1 MLRKLAIAIAASG
14 AMMSAST
21 IHALGM
27 GDIELD
33 SALNQPLN
41 ARIKLLKASELENWE
56 IKPDLA
62 SRDEFEKSGVERVF
76 FLNSLKFEVI
86 RDGADV
92 YVDVS
97 SDQPVVEPFLNFL
110 VQVDWPNGRLLR
122 EYTLLLDPPVFEEES
137 YPAEVQAPQEQFEE
151 DGFDEESAAFLPG
164 VGVSSQADD
173 VADIPDFVEEDE
185 STSEVH
191 ELNNESDDVADIPDY
206 TAAEEESLQSDSAE
220 AVLESAPESEPQVYQ
235 VQANDTLWEVAV
247 ETRANR
253 SISPQQA
260 MLAIQDLNPDAFIN
274 GNINRLKKNQVLR
287 VPTEDQMLSRSF
299 DEAVADV
306 AMQNQAFAQRKAQL
320 DATRKEAA
328 MARTG
333 EVSDGKLTLLASG
346 EASSETDRGASG
358 RVDSDAAGDQSSIEN
373 ELNLALENLDKSTR
387 ENQELRARLDSMEEQ
402 INTLQRLINL
412 KDEQM
417 VALQTGM
424 AAPEESLSEED
435 VKAAMA
441 APSDEVTATDA
452 LDKDTSADQD
462 LNFQDQDEVDPAV
475 PSEEQAEQKS
485 DKQED
490 AQAGMKDKATPS
502 QKPKPAVLLDPVV
515 PEEEPFDVIAFAIE
529 NPQIPGAAALALLL
543 ALMGVS
549 RARKRKEEETEQSLP
564 EMAEMTGEDPLD
576 QLGNDFEDDFDS
588 EFSDLDLGDETAV
601 DDFDGSG
608 FEGETADAG
617 LPDSL
622 DEADSHEG
630 ADVLGEVE
638 VYMAYNRIEPAK
650 ALLEKTIGE
659 QPSRMDLR
667 LKMME
672 VLAEI
677 DDEDGLNEQFE
688 AVMAQGSEADKSLA
702 TDLKARLGGGSLD
715 HDLSENSQDFDSG
728 LDLDLGGESN
738 DELSGLDLGTEDS
751 ELDFDLDG
759 LDLDASADDVP
770 SLDLGESDDSGLDFE
785 TDFDTSNAELSL
797 DGLDGEPELDSSDSG
812 IELDLDSGMDLDAGV
827 DLDSETDLD
836 AGVELELG
844 GDDSSDLSMDFDLD
858 LDESATDS
866 SAEVEVDLELDSDGG
881 LDFEVPELAAESE
894 VDDGLGLDLDADD
907 TEISLDSTEELALGG
922 DDLSDLDAGLDIELD
937 SGDDLSALAESSEEL
952 PSLDLDDDLNME
964 LDVAEVESDAV
975 EVPDFEEDTSL
986 DLDLSAEDG
995 LAELAEEQ
1003 SVASDLDLPSLGDV
1017 EDDLELPSL
1026 DEGSELEVPAQA
1038 EQSTGDLP
1046 PLDDMDALDGDLDF
1060 LSGTDES
1067 ETKLDLARAYIDMD
1081 DQDGAKEI
1089 LQEVIEEGSDE
1100 QKQEASR
1107 LMDSMV

>member
-151 DGFDEESAAFLPG
+151 GGFDEESAASLPG

-185 STSEVH
+185 STSEV
-191 ELNNESDDVADIPDY
+191 EEVGSESDDVADIPDY
-206 TAAEEESLQSDSAE
+206 TAAEEESPQSDSAE
-220 AVLESAPESEPQVYQ
+220 EVLEPAPAPESEPQVYR

-287 VPTEDQMLSRSF
+287 VPSEDQMLSRSF

-306 AMQNQAFAQRKAQL
+306 AMQNQAFAKRKAQL

-452 LDKDTSADQD
+452 LDEDTSADQD
-462 LNFQDQDEVDPAV
+462 LNFQDQDKVDPAV

-490 AQAGMKDKATPS
+490 AQAGMKDKATPAL
-502 QKPKPAVLLDPVV
+502 KPKPAVLLDPVV

-630 ADVLGEVE
+630 TDVLGEVE

-715 HDLSENSQDFDSG
+715 HDLSESSQDFDSG

-785 TDFDTSNAELSL
+785 TDFDASNAELSL

-812 IELDLDSGMDLDAGV
+812 IELDLDSGMDLDSGA
-827 DLDSETDLD
+827 DLD

-907 TEISLDSTEELALGG
+907 TEISLDSTEELSLGG

-964 LDVAEVESDAV
+964 LDVAEVESDSV

-1003 SVASDLDLPSLGDV
+1003 SAASDLDLPSLGDV